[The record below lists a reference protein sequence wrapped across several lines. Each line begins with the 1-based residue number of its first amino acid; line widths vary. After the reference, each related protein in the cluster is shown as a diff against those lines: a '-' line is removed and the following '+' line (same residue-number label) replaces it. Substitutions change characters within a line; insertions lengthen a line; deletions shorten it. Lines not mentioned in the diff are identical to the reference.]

1 MTRGGGFAIAAIMCL
16 LVAIA
21 TCAAA
26 VAFMAPELY
35 AAEGA
40 VKRNPVSE
48 ALEGHE
54 PSFDA
59 KQEAEV
65 VVPAEGTKTAPSIAK
80 IYPPLAGQA
89 AETATAPGQ
98 SSAAQPSSQPTDV
111 AQETKQISQVPST
124 DVKQVSK
131 RPSIFARAKC
141 YPLSFPDILDINK
154 CLEGSASL
162 CVKTKKDFRAVLRR
176 IALCC
181 VKAIATANF
190 GLIVLRVLRDVLII
204 ALRVVFPMTSGKLLP
219 LLIKMRRRFRKQ
231 ENQATI
237 IFTSRPCNET
247 VDIYFPDFLGVADCI
262 RPENFMCTHTG
273 DIDLLPTQALTSLLL
288 TAVCILK
295 KLPFFKPFTI
305 IWQLICSAFDFV
317 HMTIGKTPNTFFY
330 AFSEMGQL
338 IFQCQI
344 KNILPAGVKGHL
356 QELKV
361 FS

>member
-1 MTRGGGFAIAAIMCL
+1 MTRGGGFGIAAIMCL
-16 LVAIA
+16 LVVIA
-21 TCAAA
+21 TCVAA
-26 VAFMAPELY
+26 VAFVVPEFY
-35 AAEGA
+35 AAEVG
-40 VKRNPVSE
+40 VKKSAVSE
-48 ALEGHE
+48 ALQSPEL
-54 PSFDA
+54 SLDT
-59 KQEAEV
+59 KQEGGFV
-65 VVPAEGTKTAPSIAK
+65 VQPEGTKTTPGFAK
-80 IYPPLAGQA
+80 IYPALPGEA
-89 AETATAPGQ
+89 AETATAAGQ
-98 SSAAQPSSQPTDV
+98 SPGAEP
-111 AQETKQISQVPST
+111 QESKQASQVPST
-124 DVKQVSK
+124 QVKQVSK

-204 ALRVVFPMTSGKLLP
+204 ALRVLFPMTSGKLLP

-262 RPENFMCTHTG
+262 RPENFMCTHSG

>member
-1 MTRGGGFAIAAIMCL
+1 MCL
-16 LVAIA
+16 LVVIA
-21 TCAAA
+21 TCVAA
-26 VAFMAPELY
+26 VAFVVPEFY
-35 AAEGA
+35 AAEVG
-40 VKRNPVSE
+40 VKESAVSE
-48 ALEGHE
+48 ALQSPEL
-54 PSFDA
+54 SLDT
-59 KQEAEV
+59 KQEGGFV
-65 VVPAEGTKTAPSIAK
+65 VQPEGTKTTTGFAK
-80 IYPPLAGQA
+80 IYPALPGEA
-89 AETATAPGQ
+89 AETATAAGQ
-98 SSAAQPSSQPTDV
+98 SPGAEP
-111 AQETKQISQVPST
+111 QESKQASQVPST
-124 DVKQVSK
+124 QVKQVSK

-204 ALRVVFPMTSGKLLP
+204 ALRVLFPMTSGKLLP

-262 RPENFMCTHTG
+262 RPENFMCTHSG

-338 IFQCQI
+338 IFQC
-344 KNILPAGVKGHL
+344 KST
-356 QELKV
+356 
-361 FS
+361 F